1 MLNDERVKVVGVGLT
16 SDFYRY
22 FKENM
27 EGLGLPA
34 PETLY
39 GNLQLAL
46 ANATAMA
53 KYVDQFGT
61 RVTVREMVKAG
72 TRLEQ
77 LATAGAVSAAFY
89 VGAVAVIGSIAVA
102 AGRTLSGGV
111 SMSDVLCTAARCG
124 VNASW
129 LQDTYLRYP
138 GIYNTKAAHRP
149 IYRLTA
155 VV

>member
-1 MLNDERVKVVGVGLT
+1 MA
-16 SDFYRY
+16 SDFHKY

-39 GNLQLAL
+39 GNLQFAL

-61 RVTVREMVKAG
+61 RVTVKEMMKAG

-89 VGAVAVIGSIAVA
+89 VGAVIGSIAVA

-138 GIYNTKAAHRP
+138 GLYNTKAAHRSM
-149 IYRLTA
+149 YRLTA

>member
-1 MLNDERVKVVGVGLT
+1 MA
-16 SDFYRY
+16 SDFYKY

-53 KYVDQFGT
+53 KYVDQFGS
-61 RVTVREMVKAG
+61 RVTVKEMMKAG

-89 VGAVAVIGSIAVA
+89 VGAVIGSIAVA
-102 AGRTLSGGV
+102 VGRTLSGGV
-111 SMSDVLCTAARCG
+111 SISDVLCTAARCG
-124 VNASW
+124 VSASW

-138 GIYNTKAAHRP
+138 GIYNTKPAHRSM
-149 IYRLTA
+149 YRLTA
-155 VV
+155 AV